1 MKRVCYKPRIDIILR
16 PIEQNRGQLLQNS
29 KIITTFTYNFKT
41 KPMEMIMDDNTTKL
55 VAVQIFDNVVKAEI
69 AKSILDSA
77 GIFCLLEGEYM
88 STIYSPIAFPTR
100 LMVREEDLAEA
111 EAVLSN
117 R

>member
-1 MKRVCYKPRIDIILR
+1 
-16 PIEQNRGQLLQNS
+16 
-29 KIITTFTYNFKT
+29 
-41 KPMEMIMDDNTTKL
+41 MDFMMDNATTKL
-55 VAVQIFDNVVKAEI
+55 VVVQSFDNVMLAEI

-77 GIFCLLEGEYM
+77 GIFCTLEGEYM
-88 STIYSPIAFPTR
+88 SSIYTPVAFPTR